1 MTKTPIEPG
10 DIRKGDL
17 IRKEYR
23 VPLGVK
29 TALEYVASF
38 SGDAYASDKGT
49 YFRLNRPKPYVTL
62 PTEVG
67 TIIVYKQENSVGKN
81 KSVFAELMFS
91 GEWRV
96 NGFDLYSER
105 MMLAEL
111 QNAPFTK
118 LEPVAETAKRFA
130 AELKEKIVK
139 QIELQTNWFTA
150 GTAGTIGRWATE
162 IAADFG
168 VTR

>member
-49 YFRLNRPKPYVTL
+49 YFRLDRPKPYVAL

-67 TIIVYKQENSVGKN
+67 RYLANGT
-81 KSVFAELMFS
+81 ELVTLHRN
-91 GEWRV
+91 GEWLW
-96 NGFDLYSER
+96 NGDGS
-105 MMLAEL
+105 LAIVWTAEEMQRL
-111 QNAPFTK
+111 AASLTK
-118 LEPVAETAKRFA
+118 LEPVAETAKRVTDA
-130 AELKEKIVK
+130 WEAWRSASSWETLDSARERIAKE
-139 QIELQTNWFTA
+139 
-150 GTAGTIGRWATE
+150 
-162 IAADFG
+162 FG
-168 VTR
+168 VTS